1 MLKTL
6 LRVQL
11 KALYAQM
18 FTFGRAGKKRSP
30 LMKVL
35 IGFLAVYV
43 LAALG
48 FSVGFMFYQ
57 LYTPFAQASLRWL
70 YFAFTGLSAFI
81 MSFVGSAFLAQSTLY
96 DAKDND
102 LLLSMPIKPRLI
114 LYSRLAILFLFT
126 LAFQQMILLPA
137 AVVWWMQGPVN
148 LSGVLMY
155 LLTSL
160 LLPFPTLALSCLGG
174 WLLALAAARLQRR
187 SLILTLLSV
196 ILMGAFFLV
205 YSQVQ
210 SYLNALIAAGEAL
223 AGAISKA
230 LFPAYHYG
238 LAIDRGSLV
247 SLLLFTLCA
256 ILPFLLVLHLITRR
270 YLRILTDKRGE
281 TRVKYKGGMMKA
293 SRAGSALVK
302 KELLRFSSSPVY
314 VMNSAFG
321 LLFMLALPIL
331 LLSGSDVQD
340 ALTQAGLGQEM
351 LGMAAAILLC
361 LLSSS
366 VFISA
371 PSISLE
377 GKNLWI
383 LQSLPVRPLDVLMAK
398 AKAHVAVC
406 LPFLFLSALMLAIA
420 LHTDALSTL
429 ALFLLPLPV
438 TVFAALLGVALNLRF
453 PKLNW
458 RTVTEPVKQ
467 GMSGI
472 LSMLG
477 AFGSVAALTAAY
489 VFLLRETLSL
499 PFFLGFFL
507 LFFILASALIYRHL
521 KKNAQAAFLRL
532 SESA

>member
-6 LRVQL
+6 LRIQL

-35 IGFLAVYV
+35 IGFFAVYV

-57 LYTPFAQASLRWL
+57 LYAPFTQAGLRWL
-70 YFAFTGLSAFI
+70 YFSFTGLSAFL
-81 MSFVGSAFLAQSTLY
+81 MSFIGSAFLAQSTLY

-102 LLLSMPIKPRLI
+102 MLLSMPIKPRLI
-114 LYSRLAILFLFT
+114 LYSRLSILFLFT
-126 LAFQQMILLPA
+126 IVFQQLLLLPA
-137 AVVWWMQGPVN
+137 AIVWWMQGPVDI
-148 LSGVLMY
+148 SAVLMY

-160 LLPFPTLALSCLGG
+160 LLPFPALALSCLGG
-174 WLLALAAARLQRR
+174 WLLALAASRLRRR

-196 ILMGAFFLV
+196 LFMGAFFLA

-210 SYLNALIAAGEAL
+210 NYMNALIASGEEL

-256 ILPFLLVLHLITRR
+256 VLPFLLVLRLISRR
-270 YLRILTDKRGE
+270 YLRILTSKRGE
-281 TRVKYKGGMMKA
+281 ARVKYRGGMMKA
-293 SRAGSALVK
+293 GRVGSALLK
-302 KELLRFSSSPVY
+302 KEILRFTSSPVY

-331 LLSGSDVQD
+331 LLSGSDVQE

-351 LGMAAAILLC
+351 LGIAAAIMLC

-377 GKNLWI
+377 GKSLWI
-383 LQSLPVRPLDVLMAK
+383 LQTLPVKPLDILLAK

-406 LPFLFLSALMLAIA
+406 LPFLLLSALMLAIA
-420 LHTDALSTL
+420 LKTDVLSTL

-438 TVFAALLGVALNLRF
+438 TVFTALLGVALNLRF

-477 AFGSVAALTAAY
+477 SFGSVAALTAAY
-489 VFLLRETLSL
+489 VFLLRETFSL
-499 PFFLGFFL
+499 PLFLGLFL
-507 LFFILASALIYRHL
+507 LFFILASALIYVHL
-521 KKNAQAAFLRL
+521 KRNAQAAFLRL